1 MSRNGDCSDG
11 APGGAERLAIFD
23 FDGTLADSAAWFTG
37 VLNDVA
43 RAYGFRVLTK
53 EQIDALR
60 GCDNRTIVRAL
71 GVPAWKLP
79 LIARHMRRLAARDAD
94 RIRLFPG
101 VEALLRSLSAH
112 GLHLAIV
119 SSNRE
124 DTIRRVLGPEIS
136 QLIGTYACGAALFGK
151 ARKIRAV
158 LRRTGIGPDRAIAIG
173 DEVRDIEAAR
183 RAGVASGAVAWG
195 YATPELLSR
204 HRPTLTFASVEEIA
218 DRLGVTDCS
227 GPGGG

>member
-1 MSRNGDCSDG
+1 VSRNGGRTGSG
-11 APGGAERLAIFD
+11 SGRAERLVIFD

-53 EQIDALR
+53 EQIEALR

-71 GVPAWKLP
+71 GVPTWKLP
-79 LIARHMRRLAARDAD
+79 FIARHVRRLAARDAD
-94 RIRLFPG
+94 RIRLFAG
-101 VEALLRSLSAH
+101 VEAMLQSLSAR
-112 GLHLAIV
+112 GFHLAIV
-119 SSNRE
+119 SSNGE
-124 DTIRRVLGPEIS
+124 DTIRRVLGPETS

-151 ARKIRAV
+151 ARRIRAV

-183 RAGVASGAVAWG
+183 RAGIASGAIAWG

-204 HRPTLTFASVEEIA
+204 HRPTLAFASVEEIA